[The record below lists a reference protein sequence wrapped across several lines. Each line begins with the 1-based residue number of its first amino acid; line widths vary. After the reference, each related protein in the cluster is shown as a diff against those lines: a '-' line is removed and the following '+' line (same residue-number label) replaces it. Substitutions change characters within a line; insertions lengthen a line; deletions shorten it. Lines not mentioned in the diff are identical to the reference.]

1 MAPSGLRGKTER
13 IRELASLTPS
23 RFLTL
28 QDSRDTVFG
37 QKGLGVGRTLSSPS
51 STCVTELLARWS
63 AGDAAAR
70 EAVIAVVYQEL
81 RRLAGRCLAG
91 QQHQTL
97 QSTALVHEA
106 YLRLAGQ
113 SSLRAESRAHF
124 FAIAARLMREILV
137 DHARSRGAAKR
148 GASCLTLSFD
158 EAVAL
163 PRKPRIDLV
172 ALDDALNQLSVM
184 DARQSQIVDL
194 RFFGGLSI
202 EDTSSV
208 LGVSPATVK
217 REWSSARMWL
227 QRELRR
233 GAAHDS

>member
-1 MAPSGLRGKTER
+1 VA
-13 IRELASLTPS
+13 A
-23 RFLTL
+23 
-28 QDSRDTVFG
+28 
-37 QKGLGVGRTLSSPS
+37 LSSA
-51 STCVTELLARWS
+51 STNQVTELLARWS
-63 AGDAAAR
+63 EGDAAAR
-70 EAVIAVVYQEL
+70 EALIAVVYPEL
-81 RRLAGRCLAG
+81 RRLAGKCLAC

-113 SSLRAESRAHF
+113 SSLRAANRAHF

-163 PRKPRIDLV
+163 PRRPQIDLV
-172 ALDDALNQLSVM
+172 TLDEALKQLEAM
-184 DARQSQIVDL
+184 DPRQSQIVDL

-202 EDTSSV
+202 EDTSQV
-208 LGVSPATVK
+208 LGISPATVK
-217 REWSSARMWL
+217 REWSIARMWL
-227 QRELRR
+227 HRELRR
-233 GAAHDS
+233 SEAQ